1 MRIVFAG
8 TPDFAAQHL
17 AALIAADN
25 LDVVAVYTQPDRPA
39 GRGKKLQPSA
49 VKSLAL
55 EHNLAVEQ
63 PVNFKAD
70 EAVATLAAYNADIM
84 VVVAYGLLLP
94 QVVLDTPR
102 LGCINVHGSLL
113 PRWRGAAPIQRSI
126 WAGDTITGVTIMQMD
141 AGLDTGPMLS
151 KVELAIAADDTSAS
165 IYNKL
170 AALGPTALVDA
181 LHKLANGE
189 LTGEAQ
195 NDSEAT
201 YAKKLSK
208 EEAAIDWHTDAE
220 FIERCIRAFNPWPG
234 TEFYCG
240 DQRIKVWQAQVLANT
255 DNSSAAPGT
264 VIAASKDGIDIQCG
278 SGVLRLLSLQTP
290 GKKPMPCQDILNGRS
305 HWFTV
310 GELIGAN
317 A

>member
-17 AALIAADN
+17 AALIAAEN
-25 LDVVAVYTQPDRPA
+25 LNVVAVYTQPDRPA

-49 VKSLAL
+49 VKLLAQ
-55 EHNLAVEQ
+55 EHDLAVEQ
-63 PVNFKAD
+63 PVNFKAAD
-70 EAVATLAAYNADIM
+70 AVATLAAYNADIM

-94 QVVLDTPR
+94 QIVLDTPR

-113 PRWRGAAPIQRSI
+113 PRWRGAAPIQRAV
-126 WAGDTITGVTIMQMD
+126 WAGDTVTGVTIMQMD

-151 KVELAIAADDTSAS
+151 KVELAIEADDTSAS

-170 AALGPTALVDA
+170 AAIGPSALVDA
-181 LHKLANGE
+181 LTKLAKGE
-189 LTGEAQ
+189 LTGEVQ
-195 NDSEAT
+195 NDSDAT

-208 EEAAIDWHTDAE
+208 EEAAIDWHSDAA

-240 DQRIKVWQAQVLANT
+240 DQRIKVWQAQALTDTGYASAPPGKVLAAN
-255 DNSSAAPGT
+255 
-264 VIAASKDGIDIQCG
+264 KDGIDIQCG
-278 SGVLRLLSLQTP
+278 HGVLRLLSLQTP